1 MSDQPASSDF
11 PDASV
16 QAPSAQEVAE
26 ELRRL
31 RRSVRR
37 LTVLT
42 ALLTLAVFLCS
53 AAVFGE
59 LVNYFSFDP
68 ILYGGVAAG
77 AAVLGFVFGFVA
89 GRR

>member
-1 MSDQPASSDF
+1 MSNQIASGDV
-11 PDASV
+11 PEPSV

-26 ELRRL
+26 ELRKL
-31 RRSVRR
+31 RRSIRR
-37 LTVLT
+37 LTVLVS
-42 ALLTLAVFLCS
+42 LLTLAVFLCS

-68 ILYGGVAAG
+68 MLYGGVAAG
-77 AAVLGFVFGFVA
+77 SAILGFIFGFVG